1 MGGGEKRP
9 LKRKKQQQR
18 KEKLSSRIVR
28 NDQTKK
34 SSHVWGWGEVWIML
48 HSATEVIP
56 LISNAA
62 WKFKNLFRN
71 LHTEQGYRYNTMS
84 PSTVLTASKEGAK
97 TFPVAV

>member
-1 MGGGEKRP
+1 MGKKKKKT
-9 LKRKKQQQR
+9 LKRKQQQQQ
-18 KEKLSSRIVR
+18 KLSSRIVR

-56 LISNAA
+56 LISYAT

-71 LHTEQGYRYNTMS
+71 SHTEQGYRYNTMS